1 MLSVMDATA
10 TAIAA
15 AYDTLAATLTR
26 SGIDVA
32 AVKDQL
38 KAQAIETPSWGYGN
52 SGTRFKVF
60 PWPGAARNVY
70 EKLDDAAYIHRL
82 TGAAP
87 TVALHIP
94 WDRVADWPALG
105 QYAAERGIG
114 IGAIN
119 PNVFQDEVYKLG
131 SLCHPSA
138 EVRERAVTHM
148 IDCCGIMAATGS
160 DLLSVWLADGTNYA
174 GQDSMGSRKVRL
186 EDALAEVYSC
196 LPASGRML
204 LEYKFFEPG
213 FYHTDLAD
221 WGIAYATALKL
232 GPQAE
237 VLVDTGHHA
246 LSTNIAHIVSYLLAE
261 GRLGGFHFNSRRY
274 ADDDLIV
281 GSTNPFELFEIF
293 CELVS
298 AGAAAADVAYMIDQS
313 HNLEPKLE
321 AMLVS
326 VLNCQ
331 TAYAKAL
338 IVDYE
343 TLRARQAEGDVLGA
357 HRVYV
362 DAFET
367 DVRPLSGAGPSGA
380 GSAAG
385 PAGFLPR
392 RRPRR
397 ARRRGARRGRDR
409 RRRLPGLNQGI
420 GGRSSSAAPVWAVRS
435 SLDRPAMGTSGR
447 LMTWGKFMKQN
458 WTEPKGTT
466 AID

>member
-1 MLSVMDATA
+1 MLRHMDATA
-10 TAIAA
+10 SSIAA
-15 AYDTLAATLTR
+15 AGDRLAAALTG

-32 AVKDQL
+32 AVKERL

-94 WDRVADWPALG
+94 WDRVDDWPALG
-105 QYAAERGIG
+105 QYAAARGIG

-119 PNVFQDEVYKLG
+119 PNLFQDEIYKLG
-131 SLCHPSA
+131 SLCHPLA
-138 EVRERAVTHM
+138 EVRERAAAHV
-148 IDCCGIMAATGS
+148 IECCGIMAAAGS

-174 GQDSMGSRKVRL
+174 GQDSMAERKARL
-186 EDALAEVYSC
+186 EEALTKVYAH
-196 LPASGRML
+196 LPAGARML

-232 GPQAE
+232 GAQAE

-246 LSTNIAHIVSYLLAE
+246 LSTNIAHVVSFLLAE
-261 GRLGGFHFNSRRY
+261 GRLGGFHFNARRY

-281 GSTNPFELFEIF
+281 GTTNPFELFEIF
-293 CELVS
+293 CELVR
-298 AGAAAADVAYMIDQS
+298 AGDAAAGVAYMIDQS
-313 HNLEPKLE
+313 HNVEPKLE

-367 DVRPLSGAGPSGA
+367 DVRPLLAQVRLEQDLPPDPL
-380 GSAAG
+380 AAY
-385 PAGFLPR
+385 
-392 RRPRR
+392 R
-397 ARRRGARRGRDR
+397 ADDRAARLTAERGVAETGGGGY
-409 RRRLPGLNQGI
+409 PG
-420 GGRSSSAAPVWAVRS
+420 
-435 SLDRPAMGTSGR
+435 
-447 LMTWGKFMKQN
+447 
-458 WTEPKGTT
+458 
-466 AID
+466 